1 MSSSKP
7 KEHSCQTTQ
16 FVHLHK
22 LQKFNHQWAMNLNP
36 MQYALYLPIWRII
49 NIHER
54 KHMKR
59 LIFDAYTTYLHCWGK
74 WLKRQSITAWTWSLH
89 QLWTNDSKTRI
100 IPESTAGDLFFLFFL
115 NWHMGAA
122 YLFKLYVQLIF
133 QAKTYGTFHSVLF
146 LKIFCAA
153 EIIQHKVVS
162 MAHISLWK
170 WQGITYLRILVWD
183 C

>member
-22 LQKFNHQWAMNLNP
+22 LQKFNHQWAMSLNP
-36 MQYALYLPIWRII
+36 MQYALYLPIWRVI

-100 IPESTAGDLFFLFFL
+100 IPESTAGNLCFFFFFWIDTWEQHIYSNFMS
-115 NWHMGAA
+115 NWF
-122 YLFKLYVQLIF
+122 FKL
-133 QAKTYGTFHSVLF
+133 KPMVLF
-146 LKIFCAA
+146 TRCYFWKSFAQLK
-153 EIIQHKVVS
+153 
-162 MAHISLWK
+162 
-170 WQGITYLRILVWD
+170 
-183 C
+183 